1 MIGVLLVNMG
11 GPESLKEVRTFLA
24 NMFKDPFILPFPR
37 PVRIL
42 LSYIISTT
50 RYKKSWKKYELIGGT
65 PIIRATHKTVLRLQ
79 EKLRDK
85 YKVKMAFS
93 YSSPL
98 IEESMLA
105 FKTEGIK
112 DIVVIPL
119 YPQASYSTTS
129 SVIMD
134 VEKVTSPD
142 KELNIKFV
150 KEFYQQEGFVRFW
163 SEIIAEHI
171 LEENYTHPYL
181 LFSAHSIPKYLADK
195 GDTYPIGIEQSAKMI
210 AQNMGIDYDYA
221 YQSGMARGE
230 WLKPDT
236 KERLKELAGLG
247 IKEIILIPISF
258 VNENLETL
266 YDIDREIIPYAQNKL
281 GIESIS
287 RVKIPE
293 ANELFIQLL
302 ADLVKKQS

>member
-1 MIGVLLVNMG
+1 MNGVLLVNMG
-11 GPESLKEVRTFLA
+11 GPESLKEVKGFLA
-24 NMFKDPFILPFPR
+24 KMFKDPFILPFPT
-37 PVRIL
+37 PVRNL
-42 LSYIISTT
+42 LSFIISTT

-65 PIIRATHKTVLRLQ
+65 PIIRATQKTVRGLQ
-79 EKLRDK
+79 DKLRDK

-98 IEESMLA
+98 IEESLLA
-105 FKTEGIK
+105 FKKEGITN
-112 DIVVIPL
+112 ITVIPL

-129 SVIMD
+129 SVKADI
-134 VEKVTSPD
+134 EKVTSREKD
-142 KELNIKFV
+142 LNIKFV
-150 KEFYQQEGFVRFW
+150 KEFYQREGFIRFW

-171 LEENYTHPYL
+171 LVENYTHPFL
-181 LFSAHSIPKYLADK
+181 LFSAHSIPKYLVDK

-210 AQNMGIDYDYA
+210 AQNIGIECDYA
-221 YQSGMARGE
+221 YQSGMSRGE

-236 KERLKELAGLG
+236 KVRLKELAGLG
-247 IKEIILIPISF
+247 IREIIIIPISF

-266 YDIDREIIPYAQNKL
+266 YDIDTEIIPYAKKEL

-287 RVKIPE
+287 RVRIPE

-302 ADLVKKQS
+302 SDLVKSN